1 MNLVILFTTSYAFFK
16 LFLGNTLYS
25 CNNWAGGLSAIYSLP
40 GASNTHGIRIGS
52 CFAYGAIVF
61 GILIADK
68 GDSLGIGLGVVMIAM
83 VILFLVV
90 VIKLG
95 MDWERFFKGLLPI
108 SMPSG
113 SANIVLSLVGTTAIG
128 KSKETNSFFNR
139 LQIVK
144 LNELDD
150 IFLTSLLQLTL

>member
-1 MNLVILFTTSYAFFK
+1 MFF
-16 LFLGNTLYS
+16 LTGNTLYS

-40 GASNTHGIRIGS
+40 GAQNTAGLRIGA
-52 CFAYGAIVF
+52 CFGYGAIVF
-61 GILIADK
+61 GVLIADK
-68 GDSLGIGLGVVMIAM
+68 GDSLGIGLGLVMVAM

-95 MDWERFFKGLLPI
+95 MDWERFFKGLLPM

-128 KSKETNSFFNR
+128 R
-139 LQIVK
+139 LSINNHV
-144 LNELDD
+144 
-150 IFLTSLLQLTL
+150 FVHYF